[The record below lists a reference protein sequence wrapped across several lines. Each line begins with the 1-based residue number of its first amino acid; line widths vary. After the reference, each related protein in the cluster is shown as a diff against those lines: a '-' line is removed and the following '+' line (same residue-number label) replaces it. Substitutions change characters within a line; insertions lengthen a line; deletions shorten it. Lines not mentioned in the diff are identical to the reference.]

1 MSRTIHRKS
10 DHQNPDTL
18 EPVDHPDTEQWA
30 GDIPA
35 PNIPRMLGNRK
46 KKADQELEKALRAIV
61 LKLQTL

>member
-10 DHQNPDTL
+10 DRRLPDTL
-18 EPVDHPDTEQWA
+18 EP
-30 GDIPA
+30 GDIVNDRIDPA